1 MKESVKQ
8 YLVAILTAGIVWLG
22 FSMYGAGLAKGWSAA
37 VVNRGLADTSIFL
50 LGTALMLGILSRLYN
65 AFDKFLTY
73 RKEIGIMA
81 FFSGAAH
88 VYLAMFPLARRG
100 PWGFYESRPWSA
112 YPGLLG
118 LGLMF
123 LLFVISF
130 KAVEEKLGTARWWK
144 MQYWGARIA
153 GIGILTHIA
162 VFRGPEWWTLVKSG
176 SGAVPS
182 SLVAGSFGVF
192 ALLSRL
198 AEPAGQKMAQKLVPV
213 WLMLTSGLLIWLFIR

>member
-1 MKESVKQ
+1 
-8 YLVAILTAGIVWLG
+8 
-22 FSMYGAGLAKGWSAA
+22 MYGAGLAKGWSAA
-37 VVNRGLADTSIFL
+37 VVNRGLADASMVL
-50 LGTALMLGILSRLYN
+50 LGTALVLGVLSRLYN

-112 YPGLLG
+112 FPGLLG

-130 KAVEEKLGTARWWK
+130 KAVEEKLSTLK
-144 MQYWGARIA
+144 KIN
-153 GIGILTHIA
+153 
-162 VFRGPEWWTLVKSG
+162 PEAMAISIYDSG
-176 SGAVPS
+176 SLKKVEKILYVIEA
-182 SLVAGSFGVF
+182 
-192 ALLSRL
+192 
-198 AEPAGQKMAQKLVPV
+198 KK
-213 WLMLTSGLLIWLFIR
+213 